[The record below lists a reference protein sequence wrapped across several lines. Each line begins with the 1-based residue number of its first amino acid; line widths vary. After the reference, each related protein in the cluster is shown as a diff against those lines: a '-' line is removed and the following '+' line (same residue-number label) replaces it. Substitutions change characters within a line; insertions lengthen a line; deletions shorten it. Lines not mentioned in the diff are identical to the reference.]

1 MSEYQYYEFRAI
13 DRPLSSTEQ
22 GELRKI
28 STRARITATSFV
40 NHYEWGDFGGD
51 PDRLVARYF
60 DLFLYFAN
68 FGSRQLSIRLPG
80 RLIDAKGLK
89 RFTGGNDS
97 VRVRTAGDNVI
108 VDVILFDIEAEYDDR
123 GDGWLDVLAPLRD
136 DILDGDLR
144 PFYLMWLMTVESGE
158 APDDAIEPLPGI
170 GPLKPSHE
178 SFAQF
183 FYIEGDLVNA
193 AAEVAPAQSVAE
205 PSREAVAK
213 AINSLA
219 DTEKAAYLLRLYDGD
234 PTLRA
239 ELRRRCRVPTSHVGD
254 QQPRRTAGELR
265 AAAERL
271 REERDRAEAKR
282 ALAAQRKREREQA
295 KARDARLDAL
305 ARRGE
310 AAAWRDVEELIG
322 QRNNPA
328 YDKTVTLLADLRE
341 LALRQGTDDAFHH
354 RLVELHTR
362 HRTKRRLVERLTAAG
377 LD

>member
-1 MSEYQYYEFRAI
+1 MSEYQYYEFRAV
-13 DRPLSSTEQ
+13 DRPLSRTEQ
-22 GELRKI
+22 DELRKI

-51 PDRLVARYF
+51 PDRLVERYF

-68 FGSRQLSIRLPG
+68 FGSRQLSIRLPR
-80 RLIDAKGLK
+80 RLIDAEGLK
-89 RFTGGNDS
+89 QFTSGNDC
-97 VRVRTAGDNVI
+97 VTVRTAGDNVI
-108 VDVILFDIEAEYDDR
+108 VDVILYDIEAEYDDH
-123 GDGWLDVLAPLRD
+123 GDGWLDGLAPLRD

-144 PFYLMWLMTVESGE
+144 ALYLIWLIAVEHGE
-158 APDDAIEPLPGI
+158 VPDDAIEPLPGI

-178 SFAQF
+178 AFAQF
-183 FYIEGDLVNA
+183 FYIDDDLMNA
-193 AAEVAPAQSVAE
+193 AAEVAPAHSVAE

-219 DTEKAAYLLRLYDGD
+219 DAEKATYLLRLYDGD
-234 PTLRA
+234 PALRA
-239 ELRRRCRVPTSHVGD
+239 ELRRRCRGPTSQVGD

-282 ALAAQRKREREQA
+282 ALAVQQKREREEA
-295 KARDARLDAL
+295 KARDVRLDAL

-328 YDKTVTLLADLRE
+328 YDKTAVLLADLRE
-341 LALRQGTDDAFHH
+341 LALRQGTDDVFHH
-354 RLVELHTR
+354 RLIELRTR

>member
-1 MSEYQYYEFRAI
+1 MSEYQYYEFRAV
-13 DRPLSSTEQ
+13 DRPLSRTEQ
-22 GELRKI
+22 DELRKV
-28 STRARITATSFV
+28 STRARITATGFV

-51 PDRLVARYF
+51 PDRLTARYF

-68 FGSRQLSIRLPG
+68 FGARRLSIRLPG
-80 RLIDAKGLK
+80 RLLDAKGLK
-89 RFTGGNDS
+89 RFTSGNDS
-97 VRVRTAGDNVI
+97 VTVRTVGDNVI
-108 VDVILFDIEAEYDDR
+108 VDVILYDIDAEYDDR
-123 GDGWLDVLAPLRD
+123 GDRWLDALAPLRD

-144 PFYLMWLMTVESGE
+144 ALYLIWLMAVESGE

-178 SFAQF
+178 AFAQF
-183 FYIEGDLVNA
+183 FYIDDDLVNA
-193 AAEVAPAQSVAE
+193 AAEVAPAHSVAE
-205 PSREAVAK
+205 PSRQAIAK
-213 AINSLA
+213 AIDSLA

-239 ELRRRCRVPTSHVGD
+239 ELRRRCRAPTAQVED
-254 QQPRRTAGELR
+254 QQPRRTAGDLR
-265 AAAERL
+265 AAAQRL
-271 REERDRAEAKR
+271 GEERDRAEAKR
-282 ALAAQRKREREQA
+282 EQAAQRKREREEA

-328 YDKTVTLLADLRE
+328 YDKTVMLLADLRE
-341 LALRQGTDDAFHH
+341 LALRQGTDDGFHL

>member
-1 MSEYQYYEFRAI
+1 MSEYQYYEFRAV
-13 DRPLSSTEQ
+13 DRPLSRTEQ
-22 GELRKI
+22 DELRKI

-51 PDRLVARYF
+51 PDRLMTRYF

-68 FGSRQLSIRLPG
+68 SGARRLSIRLPG

-89 RFTGGNDS
+89 RFTSGNDS
-97 VRVRTAGDNVI
+97 VGVRTAGDNVI
-108 VDVILFDIEAEYDDR
+108 VDVILYDIEAEYDDR
-123 GDGWLDVLAPLRD
+123 GDRWLDALAPLRD

-144 PFYLMWLMTVESGE
+144 PLYLIWLMAVESGE

-178 SFAQF
+178 AFAQF
-183 FYIEGDLVNA
+183 FYIDDDLVRA

-205 PSREAVAK
+205 PSRQAVAK
-213 AINSLA
+213 AIDSLA

-234 PTLRA
+234 PTVRA
-239 ELRRRCRVPTSHVGD
+239 EFRRRCRAPTSQVGD

-282 ALAAQRKREREQA
+282 ALAAQRKREREEA
-295 KARDARLDAL
+295 KARDARLETL

-328 YDKTVTLLADLRE
+328 YDQTAALLADLRE
-341 LALRQGTDDAFHH
+341 LALRQGTDDVFHH
-354 RLVELHTR
+354 RLTELRTR

>member
-1 MSEYQYYEFRAI
+1 MSLYQYYEFRAV
-13 DRPLSSTEQ
+13 DRPLSRTEQ
-22 GELRKI
+22 DELRKI
-28 STRARITATSFV
+28 STRARITATGFV

-51 PDRLVARYF
+51 PDRLMARYF

-68 FGSRQLSIRLPG
+68 FGSRRLSIRLPK
-80 RLIDAKGLK
+80 RLLDAAGLK
-89 RFTGGNDS
+89 RFTTSNDS
-97 VRVRTAGDNVI
+97 VRVRTAGDHVI
-108 VDVILFDIEAEYDDR
+108 VDVILYDIEAEYDDR
-123 GDGWLDVLAPLRD
+123 GDGWLEALAPLRD

-144 PFYLMWLMTVESGE
+144 PLYLIWLMAVESGE

-178 SFAQF
+178 AFAQF
-183 FYIEGDLVNA
+183 FYIDGDLVNA
-193 AAEVAPAQSVAE
+193 AAEVAPAQSAVE
-205 PSREAVAK
+205 PPREAVAK

-219 DTEKAAYLLRLYDGD
+219 ATEKAAYLLRLYDGD
-234 PTLRA
+234 PLLRA
-239 ELRRRCRVPTSHVGD
+239 ELRRRCRASTSPVGD
-254 QQPRRTAGELR
+254 QRPRRTAGELR

-282 ALAAQRKREREQA
+282 ALAAQRKREREEA
-295 KARDARLDAL
+295 KARDVRLDAL

-328 YDKTVTLLADLRE
+328 YDKTAALLADLRE
-341 LALRQGTDDAFHH
+341 LALRQGTDDVFHH
-354 RLVELHTR
+354 RLVELRTR

>member
-1 MSEYQYYEFRAI
+1 MSLYQYYEFRAV
-13 DRPLSSTEQ
+13 DRPLSRTEQ
-22 GELRKI
+22 DELRKI
-28 STRARITATSFV
+28 STRARITATGFV

-51 PDRLVARYF
+51 PDRLMARYF

-68 FGSRQLSIRLPG
+68 FGSRRLSIRLPK
-80 RLIDAKGLK
+80 RLLDAAGLK
-89 RFTGGNDS
+89 RFTTSNDS
-97 VRVRTAGDNVI
+97 VRVRTAGDHVI
-108 VDVILFDIEAEYDDR
+108 VDVILYDIEAEYDDR
-123 GDGWLDVLAPLRD
+123 GDGWLEALAPLRD

-144 PFYLMWLMTVESGE
+144 PLYLIWLMAVESGE

-178 SFAQF
+178 AFAQF
-183 FYIEGDLVNA
+183 FYIDGDLVNA
-193 AAEVAPAQSVAE
+193 AAEVAPAQSAVE

-234 PTLRA
+234 PLLRA
-239 ELRRRCRVPTSHVGD
+239 ELRRRCRASTSPVGD
-254 QQPRRTAGELR
+254 QRPRRTAGELR

-282 ALAAQRKREREQA
+282 ALAAQRKREREEA
-295 KARDARLDAL
+295 KARDVRLDAL

-328 YDKTVTLLADLRE
+328 YDKTAALLADLRE
-341 LALRQGTDDAFHH
+341 LALRQGTDDVFHH
-354 RLVELHTR
+354 RLVELRTR

>member
-1 MSEYQYYEFRAI
+1 MSEYQYYEFRAV
-13 DRPLSSTEQ
+13 DRPLSRAEQ
-22 GELRKI
+22 DELRKI
-28 STRARITATSFV
+28 STRARLTATSFV

-97 VRVRTAGDNVI
+97 VTVRTAGDNVI
-108 VDVILFDIEAEYDDR
+108 VDVILYDIEAEYDDR
-123 GDGWLDVLAPLRD
+123 GDGWLDALAPLRD

-144 PFYLMWLMTVESGE
+144 ALYLIWLMAVESGE

-170 GPLKPSHE
+170 GPLKPSHKA
-178 SFAQF
+178 FAQF
-183 FYIEGDLVNA
+183 FYIDGDLVRA
-193 AAEVAPAQSVAE
+193 AAEAAPAQSVAE
-205 PSREAVAK
+205 PSRQAVAK
-213 AINSLA
+213 TINSLA

-234 PTLRA
+234 PALRA
-239 ELRRRCRVPTSHVGD
+239 EFRRRCRAPTVQIGD

-265 AAAERL
+265 AIAERL
-271 REERDRAEAKR
+271 GEERNRAEAKR
-282 ALAAQRKREREQA
+282 ALAAQRKREREEV
-295 KARDARLDAL
+295 KARDVRLDAL

-310 AAAWRDVEELIG
+310 AAAWRDLEELIG
-322 QRNNPA
+322 QRNNQT
-328 YDKTVTLLADLRE
+328 YDKAVVLLVDLRE

-354 RLVELHTR
+354 RLVELRTR
-362 HRTKRRLVERLTAAG
+362 HRTKSRLVERLTAAG
-377 LD
+377 LE

>member
-1 MSEYQYYEFRAI
+1 MSEYQYYEFRAV
-13 DRPLSSTEQ
+13 DRPLSSNEQ

-28 STRARITATSFV
+28 STRARITATGFV
-40 NHYEWGDFGGD
+40 NHYEWGDFKGN
-51 PDRLVARYF
+51 PDRLLARYF

-68 FGSRQLSIRLPG
+68 FGSRRLSIRLPK
-80 RLIDAKGLK
+80 RLFDIADLK
-89 RFTGGNDS
+89 RFTSGNDN
-97 VRVRTAGDNVI
+97 VTVRTAADHLI
-108 VDVILFDIEAEYDDR
+108 VDMTLFDVEAEYDDR
-123 GDGWLDVLAPLRD
+123 GDGWLDALAPLRE

-144 PFYLMWLMTVESGE
+144 AFYLIWLMAVEHGE
-158 APDDAIEPLPGI
+158 VPDEAIEPLAGI
-170 GPLKPSHE
+170 GPLTPAHE
-178 SFAQF
+178 AFAQF
-183 FYIEGDLVNA
+183 FYIDDDLVNA
-193 AAEVAPAQSVAE
+193 AAEVTPAYSVAD
-205 PSREAVAK
+205 PSREIVAK

-219 DTEKAAYLLRLYDGD
+219 AAEKAAYLLRLYDGD

-239 ELRRRCRVPTSHVGD
+239 ELRRRCRAPAASTGD

-282 ALAAQRKREREQA
+282 ALAAQRKREREEA
-295 KARDARLDAL
+295 KARDVRLDAM
-305 ARRGE
+305 ARRGD

-328 YDKTVTLLADLRE
+328 YDKTVTLLADLRA

-354 RLVELHTR
+354 RLVELRTR
-362 HRTKRRLVERLTAAG
+362 HRTKPRLIERLSAAG

>member
-1 MSEYQYYEFRAI
+1 MSEYQYYEFRAV
-13 DRPLSSTEQ
+13 DRPLSPTEQ

-51 PDRLVARYF
+51 PDRLMARYF

-80 RLIDAKGLK
+80 RTLDAKALK
-89 RFTGGNDS
+89 RPTGGNDS
-97 VRVRTAGDNVI
+97 VRVRTAGDHVI
-108 VDVILFDIEAEYDDR
+108 VDVILYDIEAEYDDR
-123 GDGWLDVLAPLRD
+123 GDRWLDALAPLRD

-144 PFYLMWLMTVESGE
+144 ALYLIWLMAVESGE

-178 SFAQF
+178 AFAQF
-183 FYIEGDLVNA
+183 FEIDGGLVNA
-193 AAEVAPAQSVAE
+193 AAEVAPVQSVAE
-205 PSREAVAK
+205 PSRQAIAK
-213 AINSLA
+213 AIDSLA

-234 PTLRA
+234 PALRA
-239 ELRRRCRVPTSHVGD
+239 ELRRRCRAPTSQIGD
-254 QQPRRTAGELR
+254 QQPHRTAGELR

-271 REERDRAEAKR
+271 RQERDRAEAKR
-282 ALAAQRKREREQA
+282 ALAAQRKREREEA
-295 KARDARLDAL
+295 KARDVRLDAL

-310 AAAWRDVEELIG
+310 AAAWRDVEEMIG

-328 YDKTVTLLADLRE
+328 YDKTAALLVDLRD
-341 LALRQGTDDAFHH
+341 LALRQGTDDGFHH
-354 RLVELHTR
+354 RLVEL
-362 HRTKRRLVERLTAAG
+362 RTWHQAKRRLAERLTAAG

>member
-1 MSEYQYYEFRAI
+1 MSLYQYYEFRAV
-13 DRPLSSTEQ
+13 DRPLSRTEQ
-22 GELRKI
+22 DELRKI
-28 STRARITATSFV
+28 STRARITATGFV

-51 PDRLVARYF
+51 PDRLMARYF

-68 FGSRQLSIRLPG
+68 FGSRRLSIRLPK
-80 RLIDAKGLK
+80 RLLDAAGLK
-89 RFTGGNDS
+89 RFTTSNDS
-97 VRVRTAGDNVI
+97 VRVRTAGDHVI
-108 VDVILFDIEAEYDDR
+108 VDVILYDIEAEYDDR
-123 GDGWLDVLAPLRD
+123 GDGWLEALAPLRD

-144 PFYLMWLMTVESGE
+144 PLYLIWLMAVESGE

-178 SFAQF
+178 AFAQF
-183 FYIEGDLVNA
+183 FYIDGDLVNA
-193 AAEVAPAQSVAE
+193 AAEVAPAQSAVE

-234 PTLRA
+234 PLLRA
-239 ELRRRCRVPTSHVGD
+239 ELRRRCRASTSPVGD
-254 QQPRRTAGELR
+254 QRPRRTAGELR

-282 ALAAQRKREREQA
+282 ALAAQRKREREEA
-295 KARDARLDAL
+295 KARDVRLDTL
-305 ARRGE
+305 VQRGE
-310 AAAWRDVEELIG
+310 ATAWRDVEELIG

-328 YDKTVTLLADLRE
+328 YDKTVALLADLRE

-354 RLVELHTR
+354 RLMELRTR
-362 HRTKRRLVERLTAAG
+362 HRTKRRLVERLMAAG